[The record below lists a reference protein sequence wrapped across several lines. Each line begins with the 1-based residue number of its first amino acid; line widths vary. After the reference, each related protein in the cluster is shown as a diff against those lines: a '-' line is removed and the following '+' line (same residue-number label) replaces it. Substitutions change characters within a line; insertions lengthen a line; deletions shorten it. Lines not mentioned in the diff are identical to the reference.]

1 MRALDTLQQ
10 QPGVAGGGG
19 GMVGAFRRL
28 NDLQN
33 ATPFSSSSGGGG
45 GVGSNSSS
53 SPSSS
58 SSLGVS
64 GQQGAGSAFS
74 GLGSRLGSGSNANAV
89 LALRAVNIVSP
100 NGLQP
105 EQQQRILTMMQASP
119 AQGSPVASK
128 IRTVELFQFWAGM
141 ESTANAV
148 DDVISG
154 LMLTAGL
161 KGFSPKAPTKSKTT
175 AAAAPSSSP
184 PSEPQPAPAF
194 NIRVQDMSGISSD
207 DAPAEAEPSAALTVA
222 GMEEMP
228 FSGASSSSSSSC
240 AGGGGVND
248 DSPKR
253 RHHNRTT
260 FVQPKSPR
268 HVPAAGS
275 HNFLSHIVDEVDAAH
290 ARGALS
296 PRSISPNL
304 QLNQD
309 LPCVPQ
315 SPLDV
320 GLPASMMMGQSAAA
334 AASGGD
340 RGEASGRRNSP
351 SDSGHST
358 PRRPPDMA
366 DTMFGRPSRSP
377 SPSQRSL
384 SDSDRIS
391 GFPVPKPTTAS
402 STMNQQE
409 PPAPAVVKPKYATY
423 QEIPR
428 FHFAEGRPQ
437 TQSTTLVGPHSSK
450 HDNPHL
456 TIFDGVAL
464 PLGGLAPG
472 PGGSP
477 AVPQGPKIAPMLPLA
492 VMEDED
498 VLPFITKE
506 FARLPAPPPRA
517 APASATGG
525 NAAPVRIAPTKG
537 GSSVLRRP
545 TTSSGNQHTKQEQVY
560 RQALTATMHRIC
572 SQAFGLPRY
581 FTGLVLRK
589 LLADAELAANSQ
601 GDDASTS
608 GSSGV
613 SGASSLNALTRPG
626 TASSGQSGPS
636 SSPSSSTNGSNT
648 TLLGIHI
655 TVHQVKEFYEKYLR
669 FKGIV
674 RRMFEVLIA
683 TSRANP
689 TAAAAAAISLGG
701 NGNAGTNFA
710 MTVPILGPGGVGGAI
725 NAGSGVNLLLASGVL
740 SASTASQASS
750 GVGGLLLGGGSSSS
764 SDGKRNFLVRED
776 FQGYLDI
783 VLESHPG
790 LGFLRQ
796 TVDFQSK
803 YVETVVHRIF
813 FDLDRLD
820 RGRISWSE
828 FETSRLPD
836 AFRQVDA
843 TDDIN
848 TVLNYFSYE
857 HFYVLY
863 CRFWELDEDRDM
875 HLGPQDLQRYGPE
888 GTLNPKIVERIFQG
902 QGRRLVSRVKGKM
915 CYEDFVW
922 FCLSEEDKCHP
933 RSIRYWFKIL
943 DLDSDGIISGYEL
956 ETFYNFTKK
965 QLMQMT
971 SEGIA
976 YQDVVCQVRD
986 MLPTTTTVTTA
997 DGTPA
1002 VPGLRLGDLLANPHA
1017 AFVAMNMIMN
1027 VIKFLQFE
1035 QRDPFVVHHDRLM
1048 GGYERCEWD
1057 RFARV
1062 EYDRMAQEADEQP

>member
-1 MRALDTLQQ
+1 
-10 QPGVAGGGG
+10 
-19 GMVGAFRRL
+19 
-28 NDLQN
+28 
-33 ATPFSSSSGGGG
+33 
-45 GVGSNSSS
+45 
-53 SPSSS
+53 
-58 SSLGVS
+58 
-64 GQQGAGSAFS
+64 
-74 GLGSRLGSGSNANAV
+74 
-89 LALRAVNIVSP
+89 
-100 NGLQP
+100 
-105 EQQQRILTMMQASP
+105 
-119 AQGSPVASK
+119 
-128 IRTVELFQFWAGM
+128 
-141 ESTANAV
+141 
-148 DDVISG
+148 
-154 LMLTAGL
+154 
-161 KGFSPKAPTKSKTT
+161 
-175 AAAAPSSSP
+175 
-184 PSEPQPAPAF
+184 
-194 NIRVQDMSGISSD
+194 
-207 DAPAEAEPSAALTVA
+207 
-222 GMEEMP
+222 
-228 FSGASSSSSSSC
+228 
-240 AGGGGVND
+240 
-248 DSPKR
+248 
-253 RHHNRTT
+253 
-260 FVQPKSPR
+260 
-268 HVPAAGS
+268 
-275 HNFLSHIVDEVDAAH
+275 
-290 ARGALS
+290 
-296 PRSISPNL
+296 
-304 QLNQD
+304 
-309 LPCVPQ
+309 
-315 SPLDV
+315 
-320 GLPASMMMGQSAAA
+320 
-334 AASGGD
+334 
-340 RGEASGRRNSP
+340 
-351 SDSGHST
+351 
-358 PRRPPDMA
+358 
-366 DTMFGRPSRSP
+366 
-377 SPSQRSL
+377 
-384 SDSDRIS
+384 
-391 GFPVPKPTTAS
+391 
-402 STMNQQE
+402 
-409 PPAPAVVKPKYATY
+409 
-423 QEIPR
+423 
-428 FHFAEGRPQ
+428 
-437 TQSTTLVGPHSSK
+437 
-450 HDNPHL
+450 
-456 TIFDGVAL
+456 
-464 PLGGLAPG
+464 
-472 PGGSP
+472 
-477 AVPQGPKIAPMLPLA
+477 
-492 VMEDED
+492 
-498 VLPFITKE
+498 
-506 FARLPAPPPRA
+506 
-517 APASATGG
+517 
-525 NAAPVRIAPTKG
+525 
-537 GSSVLRRP
+537 
-545 TTSSGNQHTKQEQVY
+545 
-560 RQALTATMHRIC
+560 MHRIC

-976 YQDVVCQVRD
+976 YQDVVCD